1 MTGSYVLLQFSEDPI
16 NNYFEDLES
25 RKAFT
30 IRAVEENPNLIVKV
44 TRELD
49 WSQQHPDVMGP
60 DNSFFYFGPSRTPGF
75 LIYGNTPHQPMANS
89 RRQKKETSTSRYFT
103 AQNGKEFKWRIA
115 APRLECV
122 DSKGNIVAVWER
134 SQLEDEF
141 HARLTVKQS
150 ALAVITEIMTTLTL
164 NRVAQALNW

>member
-1 MTGSYVLLQFSEDPI
+1 MSGTYVLLQFSEDPI
-16 NNYFEDLES
+16 NTIFEDLES

-30 IRAVEENPNLIVKV
+30 IKAIEERPNLIVKI

-75 LIYGNTPHQPMANS
+75 LIYGNALQQSMQNS
-89 RRQKKETSTSRYFT
+89 RRQKKETSTSRYFS
-103 AQNGKEFKWRIA
+103 AQNGKEYKWRVA
-115 APRLECV
+115 AQRLECV
-122 DSKGNIVAVWER
+122 DSKGNVIAVWER

-141 HARLTVKQS
+141 HARLTLKHS
-150 ALAVITEIMTTLTL
+150 ALAVVTEIMTTLTL